1 MNELGVSITPILTAL
16 GVGGL
21 AVALALQDTL
31 SNFFAGFYIMMAGQI
46 RVGDY
51 VKLDSGEEG
60 YIVDISWR
68 SLTIRTLPNN
78 IVVVPNSKVAQANVT
93 NYSLPEKRMSLLIKV
108 GVSYDSEPDQI
119 ERILVEEALAS
130 ITVL

>member
-60 YIVDISWR
+60 YVVDISWR

-130 ITVL
+130 